1 MRLWVPSQNG
11 LVTDPPQRHKE
22 NAGLPVRSYFWPS
35 ASTNSIE
42 PSGASTRYGP
52 FFLTV
57 ILTADMRPPFRYVY
71 EDSSL
76 DGGFHLTADTDSLQ
90 TLGGGPMHAQKTP
103 VELHVLVD
111 HAFGGKAVTG
121 ALKGAIRIGAAEVA
135 LSTQPPDGRSQAG
148 GIVFVE
154 IED

>member
-1 MRLWVPSQNG
+1 MRLWVPSQKG

-57 ILTADMRPPFRYVY
+57 IFTAAMKPPFKTQISTHKKVPTPGLKPPLRAY
-71 EDSSL
+71 
-76 DGGFHLTADTDSLQ
+76 TAPFD
-90 TLGGGPMHAQKTP
+90 
-103 VELHVLVD
+103 
-111 HAFGGKAVTG
+111 
-121 ALKGAIRIGAAEVA
+121 
-135 LSTQPPDGRSQAG
+135 
-148 GIVFVE
+148 IVRGTRQSFV
-154 IED
+154 

>member
-57 ILTADMRPPFRYVY
+57 IFTAAMKPPFEMQMNKHTKIPASGGSLPDLWSSGGVLICFFIALICIFVIGIVHWTKVP
-71 EDSSL
+71 SL
-76 DGGFHLTADTDSLQ
+76 DVVPSAESRD
-90 TLGGGPMHAQKTP
+90 P
-103 VELHVLVD
+103 VDAKVILVSYPAE
-111 HAFGGKAVTG
+111 HIE
-121 ALKGAIRIGAAEVA
+121 IRQSNRKRI
-135 LSTQPPDGRSQAG
+135 
-148 GIVFVE
+148 
-154 IED
+154 

>member
-35 ASTNSIE
+35 ASTNSTE

-57 ILTADMRPPFRYVY
+57 TFTAAMKPPLKTQISKHKKIPAS
-71 EDSSL
+71 DGSL
-76 DGGFHLTADTDSLQ
+76 LAGRCSLQ
-90 TLGGGPMHAQKTP
+90 LMFAALDKTNAS
-103 VELHVLVD
+103 V
-111 HAFGGKAVTG
+111 
-121 ALKGAIRIGAAEVA
+121 
-135 LSTQPPDGRSQAG
+135 Q
-148 GIVFVE
+148 
-154 IED
+154 

>member
-57 ILTADMRPPFRYVY
+57 IFTAAMKPPFKTQRSEEHTSELQSRQYLVCRLLL
-71 EDSSL
+71 EKKK
-76 DGGFHLTADTDSLQ
+76 DSLQ
-90 TLGGGPMHAQKTP
+90 DSPCC
-103 VELHVLVD
+103 
-111 HAFGGKAVTG
+111 F
-121 ALKGAIRIGAAEVA
+121 
-135 LSTQPPDGRSQAG
+135 AG
-148 GIVFVE
+148 YGLPAPC
-154 IED
+154 